1 MSFLLNRI
9 IYLAVF
15 LAVCFSAGGF
25 AIAQTVLTQ
34 EAHLFADEI
43 DVDAVNVSEEDWVDY
58 ERKISLL
65 PPETRLERSQDLAFN
80 YLVKSRNSNFDRV
93 FSDYRG
99 ILEEWGSDEQ
109 RSTQKIIDAFAIG
122 SETGDY
128 GQSSDEIKSLI
139 NFEALTDS
147 QQLRAH
153 VALAYAHAEN
163 GAQSEALQ
171 SLYFAKSF
179 SRRIE
184 LSKINKLE
192 LETLTANV
200 LIASKD
206 YTGVLSA
213 MRESAVAHDAYG
225 MPFDGSRMISNT
237 IWLLRDAGEFE
248 AARSISEKFAGVE
261 SFAEYSETGGF
272 AEADEFSVAE
282 SSGEAG
288 NRTGSKNAA
297 QAAAGQRPR
306 DVKQFTSGD
315 TTGLKER
322 KALSG
327 SLTSAT
333 SRAGDLSADRRGD
346 ELAEERLSTSKLNLK
361 LFTVFIMLAVSGV
374 ISVIVHRVLIK
385 RRAANMT
392 PDAGG
397 DLSELNDLIEEE
409 AEEEVPEALVVPQV
423 DVEELHVDNPVPGM
437 LAGMSVLIVDDKP
450 INVEVISGFMEIF
463 GLDKYYVATNGL
475 EAVSIASQVRLSLI
489 LMDIQM
495 PVMNGLDAA
504 AEIRKIPSA
513 KDVPIVA
520 VTGFSRIVTA
530 QMCAAVGM
538 NGFLTKPVD
547 IDVLEKQV
555 RKAFGQKHP
564 TTLKE
569 RSDGPTA

>member
-1 MSFLLNRI
+1 MI
-9 IYLAVF
+9 

-25 AIAQTVLTQ
+25 AIAQTALTQ
-34 EAHLFADEI
+34 EAQLFADEI
-43 DVDAVNVSEEDWVDY
+43 DADAVNVSEEDWVDY

-65 PPETRLERSQDLAFN
+65 APQARLERSQDLAFN

-109 RSTQKIIDAFAIG
+109 RNTQKIIDAFAIG

-128 GQSSDEIKSLI
+128 GQSSHEIKSLI

-171 SLYFAKSF
+171 SLYFAQSF

-192 LETLTANV
+192 LESLTANV

-237 IWLLRDAGEFE
+237 IWILRDAGEFDT
-248 AARSISEKFAGVE
+248 ARSISEKFAGVE

-333 SRAGDLSADRRGD
+333 SRAGDLSPNRRGE

-361 LFTVFIMLAVSGV
+361 LFTVFIMLALAGV
-374 ISVIVHRVLIK
+374 ISVIVNRVLIK
-385 RRAANMT
+385 RRAANME
-392 PDAGG
+392 PQAEG
-397 DLSELNDLIEEE
+397 DLSELNALIEEG
-409 AEEEVPEALVVPQV
+409 AEEEEEAPEALVVPQV
-423 DVEELHVDNPVPGM
+423 VVEELHVDSPVPGM